1 MESHGT
7 SGRIQ
12 ITRATKELL
21 EDEFDCEP
29 RGTILLK
36 GKGEM
41 ETWYLVGRRVNPA
54 AEPRA
59 HQEPVRLPEVV
70 PGA

>member
-21 EDEFDCEP
+21 EDEFVRERLRTIP
-29 RGTILLK
+29 ITRKASSRRGIS
-36 GKGEM
+36 
-41 ETWYLVGRRVNPA
+41 
-54 AEPRA
+54 
-59 HQEPVRLPEVV
+59 
-70 PGA
+70 

>member
-21 EDEFDCEP
+21 EDEFLCEP
-29 RGTILLK
+29 RGTVPVK

-41 ETWYLVGRRVNPA
+41 ETWYVVGRRASPA
-54 AEPRA
+54 KSRTDPA
-59 HQEPVRLPEVV
+59 PVRPEVL